1 MLNKAILM
9 GRLVAEPELK
19 HTPNNVPVLSIT
31 IAVDRSYSKDG
42 RRETDFI
49 DIVAWR
55 GTAEFIAKYF
65 RKGQM
70 IAISGSIQTR
80 NWEDKNGSKRKST
93 EVVADE
99 AHFAESKRQSDGG
112 DYSQGAGYG
121 APLGAGASASGG
133 GAGFGAES
141 DFYESTDDGELPF

>member
-99 AHFAESKRQSDGG
+99 AHFCGGKDMPAGQTEYDIPSSALPSGDPYG
-112 DYSQGAGYG
+112 DYMS
-121 APLGAGASASGG
+121 
-133 GAGFGAES
+133 FETAEG
-141 DFYESTDDGELPF
+141 EGELPF